1 MFGCFCG
8 GAHTGYVSLVFFFFP
23 TGTLLSPRVHLK
35 RGLNPGRSRRR
46 HKEAACNIE
55 AREEEEEME
64 KREEEEEVKIPKPLE
79 ERGQEEVGEGFRG
92 RGTGVKI

>member
-1 MFGCFCG
+1 MLLWV
-8 GAHTGYVSLVFFFFP
+8 HTGYVSLVFFFFLI
-23 TGTLLSPRVHLK
+23 GTLLSPHVHLK

-55 AREEEEEME
+55 AREEEME
-64 KREEEEEVKIPKPLE
+64 KREEEVKIPKPLE
-79 ERGQEEVGEGFRG
+79 ERGQEEEGEGFRG